1 MAVNGGD
8 VPVWDEECALL
19 IGKHFGSSWVRSE
32 GDELET
38 SMELAESEP
47 YFWTPNVD
55 VALRPA
61 VGLRFSTLS
70 EVCSRQGVKGGVSRP
85 PPGVNGDDGGKA
97 KQRRSQISNW
107 VRCLAKIFLRRDNT
121 GEFVVSI
128 FEEKHTHPLCSES
141 SRQFMRINRSLDST
155 QQAFIASCLKANI
168 GTSQSFRLCKE
179 LMGTYGN
186 IGATSVDFH
195 NFKRDLQSYV
205 GRDEENRLA
214 LLFCADPVARANFL
228 RFGDV
233 ISFDATYGTNRC
245 QACMHTCIQF
255 NSPTLMLLL
264 LAW

>member
-1 MAVNGGD
+1 MRY
-8 VPVWDEECALL
+8 L
-19 IGKHFGSSWVRSE
+19 
-32 GDELET
+32 
-38 SMELAESEP
+38 
-47 YFWTPNVD
+47 
-55 VALRPA
+55 
-61 VGLRFSTLS
+61 
-70 EVCSRQGVKGGVSRP
+70 VCSRQGVKGGVSRP

-97 KQRRSQISNW
+97 KQRRRQISNW

-233 ISFDATYGTNRC
+233 ISFDATYGTNR
-245 QACMHTCIQF
+245 
-255 NSPTLMLLL
+255 
-264 LAW
+264 

>member
-1 MAVNGGD
+1 MRY
-8 VPVWDEECALL
+8 L
-19 IGKHFGSSWVRSE
+19 
-32 GDELET
+32 
-38 SMELAESEP
+38 
-47 YFWTPNVD
+47 
-55 VALRPA
+55 
-61 VGLRFSTLS
+61 
-70 EVCSRQGVKGGVSRP
+70 VCSRQGVKGGVSRP
-85 PPGVNGDDGGKA
+85 PLGVNGDDGGKA
-97 KQRRSQISNW
+97 KQRRRQISNW
-107 VRCLAKIFLRRDNT
+107 VRCLAKNFLRRDNT

-205 GRDEENRLA
+205 GRGDGEMIIKKFLLKREVSEHFFFNYQLDEENRLA

-233 ISFDATYGTNRC
+233 ISFDATYGTNR
-245 QACMHTCIQF
+245 
-255 NSPTLMLLL
+255 
-264 LAW
+264 